1 MTETAN
7 KYKITKY
14 SCFFSYLANGP
25 VFALPPILLM
35 TFHNMYGISYT
46 LLGTLVLIN
55 FCTQLSIDLIFSFFT
70 KYFNIKKTIRTMPLI
85 TFIGILIYA
94 LSPILFP
101 NHVFWGLAI
110 GTVIFSVSAG
120 LGEVLLSPTVAAI
133 PSDNSERDMS
143 LLHAAYAGGV
153 ITVVALATIF
163 LKIFGA
169 HNWMYIMI
177 GLSAFSLISFVLF
190 SVSPIP
196 PMNISYSKGEKSSRR
211 GRFGILLCVFCI
223 FLGAAAECGMTNWIS
238 TYLESVLGLPKT
250 VGDLAGL
257 AAFAILLGMGRILY
271 AKFGKNIYKVLVW
284 GMIGSVIC
292 YLVAGLVSNLIIS
305 MLACMLTGL
314 CTSML
319 WPGNLIYMEEK
330 FNGPG
335 VAVYAL
341 MASGGDLGASVA
353 PQLMGIIVDKVA
365 VSDWASNLA
374 ITTAMTTEQIGM
386 KVSMLVTAIFPIVG
400 VFVLLYMKKFFSKS
414 V

>member
-7 KYKITKY
+7 KYKLTKY
-14 SCFFSYLANGP
+14 SCFFSYLASGP

-70 KYFNIKKTIRTMPLI
+70 KYFNIKKTIRTMPLV
-85 TFIGILIYA
+85 TFIGMLIYA

-101 NHVFWGLAI
+101 SHVFLGLAI

-169 HNWMYIMI
+169 HNWMYIML
-177 GLSAFSLISFVLF
+177 GLSTFSLISFVLF
-190 SVSPIP
+190 MASPLP
-196 PMNISYSKGEKSSRR
+196 PMNISHSKGEKSTKR
-211 GRFGILLCVFCI
+211 GRFGILLCVVCI

-257 AAFAILLGMGRILY
+257 AAFAVLLGLGRILY
-271 AKFGKNIYKVLVW
+271 AKFGKNIYKVLVL
-284 GMIGSVIC
+284 GMAGSVVC

-365 VSDWASNLA
+365 VSDWAVNLS
-374 ITTAMTTEQIGM
+374 MTTLMTPEQIGM
-386 KVSMLVTAIFPIVG
+386 KVSMLITAIFPIIG
-400 VFVLLYMKKFFSKS
+400 IFVLMYMKKFFSKP

>member
-1 MTETAN
+1 MTQTSN

-14 SCFFSYLANGP
+14 SCFFSYLASGP

-35 TFHNMYGISYT
+35 TFHKMYGISYT
-46 LLGTLVLIN
+46 LLGTLVLIS
-55 FCTQLSIDLIFSFFT
+55 FFTQLSIDLIFSFFT
-70 KYFNIKKTIRTMPLI
+70 KYFNIKKTIRTMPLV
-85 TFIGILIYA
+85 TFMGIIIYA
-94 LSPILFP
+94 FSPVLFP
-101 NHVFWGLAI
+101 NNVFLGLAI

-120 LGEVLLSPTVAAI
+120 LGEVLLSPTIAAI
-133 PSDNSERDMS
+133 PSDNPERDMS

-153 ITVVALATIF
+153 IIVVALATMFI
-163 LKIFGA
+163 KIFGA

-177 GLSAFSLISFVLF
+177 GMSSFSLISFVLF
-190 SVSPIP
+190 LTSPLP
-196 PMNISYSKGEKSSRR
+196 PMNITHSKGNKMTKR
-211 GRFGILLCVFCI
+211 GRSGIFLCVFCI

-238 TYLESVLGLPKT
+238 TYMENVLGLPKT
-250 VGDLAGL
+250 VGDIMGL
-257 AAFAILLGMGRILY
+257 VAFAALLGMGRILY
-271 AKFGKNIYKVLVW
+271 AKFGKNIYKILML
-284 GMIGSVIC
+284 GMIGAVIC

-365 VSDWASNLA
+365 VSDWASTLA
-374 ITTAMTTEQIGM
+374 ITTAMTPEQIGM
-386 KVSMLVTAIFPIVG
+386 KISMLVTAIFPIVG
-400 VFVLLYMKKFFSKS
+400 IFVLMYMKKFFAKP